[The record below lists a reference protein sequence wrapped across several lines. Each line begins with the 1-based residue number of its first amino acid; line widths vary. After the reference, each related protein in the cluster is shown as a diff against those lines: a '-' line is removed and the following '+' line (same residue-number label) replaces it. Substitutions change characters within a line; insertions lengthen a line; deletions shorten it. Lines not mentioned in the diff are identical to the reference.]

1 MMLRIE
7 LCLLMAC
14 LFSSVGLVGC
24 KFRSAGAMSTP
35 KAIFGKDDRKEWF
48 ELGNPLQSLAS
59 ATVAMIDRSNLIETP
74 DGYAISPKV
83 KDYRTWAGL
92 CPKVRFAE
100 QPTAADCTGFLVGP
114 DLMVT
119 AGHCVSDQYPCN
131 SYAFVLDY
139 KLTAKDT
146 VTTRFSRDQV
156 RFCAAVVAK
165 SVDPDW
171 AVVRLDRPATDRSYF
186 HVRKSGDPALGTE
199 LAILGYPH
207 GLPVKVAGNSFVREK

>member
-131 SYAFVLDY
+131 SYAIVLSDSAPP
-139 KLTAKDT
+139 LLPNRWIPIGPSFDWI
-146 VTTRFSRDQV
+146 V
-156 RFCAAVVAK
+156 RR
-165 SVDPDW
+165 PI
-171 AVVRLDRPATDRSYF
+171 DRIF
-186 HVRKSGDPALGTE
+186 M
-199 LAILGYPH
+199 
-207 GLPVKVAGNSFVREK
+207 FVRAVIPRWAQN